1 MTDETTPRDDPG
13 VEEKPKFGKQQII
26 AGIVTLVI
34 LVVVFAVVLP
44 QLGDYD
50 AAWDAIQSM
59 ETWELL
65 MIAGATLAM
74 VLIYALPF
82 LAALPGLRYW
92 QAFQVRQV
100 SFMISNV
107 VPAGGAFGLA
117 VQFGY
122 LQRYG
127 YGAAPATAVI
137 GITSAWNTFVT
148 LLLPVSALILL
159 AFTGQ
164 TNAQATVITVVASAV
179 VIGAV
184 VLFGLILRD
193 EAMARKVGRWAD
205 GAIQWFARLIKR
217 DIDVDATA
225 GIVNFRASIIDL
237 VRERWLLITVAN
249 VGQQLAQFS
258 ILYLAV
264 VALQGSWVDPIGPV
278 EALAAFAF
286 GRLATFVPVP
296 PGGLGTV
303 DALITGILQGF
314 GLDNNSALAATM
326 IWRAATLFPQ
336 VIIGGFT
343 MLFKGGSKSESA
355 SEPTPT

>member
-1 MTDETTPRDDPG
+1 MSDETTAPEVPG
-13 VEEKPKFGKQQII
+13 EEKPKFGKQQII
-26 AGIVTLVI
+26 AAIITLVI
-34 LVVVFAVVLP
+34 LILVVAVVLP

-50 AAWDAIQSM
+50 AAWNAIQSM

-65 MIAGATLAM
+65 MIAGATIAM
-74 VLIYALPF
+74 VFIYALPF
-82 LAALPGLRYW
+82 QAALPGLRYW

-107 VPAGGAFGLA
+107 VPMGGAFGLA

-122 LQRYG
+122 LQRFG

-148 LLLPVSALILL
+148 LLLPVSSLILL
-159 AFTGQ
+159 AATGQ
-164 TNAQATVITVVASAV
+164 ADATATGITVVASAV
-179 VIGAV
+179 VIGAI
-184 VLFGLILRD
+184 VLFALILRD
-193 EAMARKVGRWAD
+193 ESLAIKIGGWAD
-205 GAIQWFARLIKR
+205 GAIQWLAGLIKR
-217 DIDVDATA
+217 DVDVDATS
-225 GIVNFRASIIDL
+225 GIVNFRSSIID
-237 VRERWLLITVAN
+237 VVQERWLLITIAN

-264 VALQGSWVDPIGPV
+264 VALQGSWFDPIGPV

-303 DALITGILQGF
+303 DALITSILQAF

-326 IWRAATLFPQ
+326 IWRAATYFPQ
-336 VIIGGFT
+336 VVIGGLT
-343 MLFKGGSKSESA
+343 MLVSGRNRST
-355 SEPTPT
+355 SEPAPT

>member
-1 MTDETTPRDDPG
+1 MTDESTAPETPG
-13 VEEKPKFGKQQII
+13 AEEKPKFGKQQIV
-26 AGIVTLVI
+26 AGLITLVI
-34 LVVVFAVVLP
+34 LVVVIAVVLP
-44 QLGDYD
+44 QLGDYG
-50 AAWDAIQSM
+50 AAWDAIKSM
-59 ETWELL
+59 ETWELGL
-65 MIAGATLAM
+65 IVGATIAM

-82 LAALPGLRYW
+82 QAALPGLRFW

-127 YGAAPATAVI
+127 FSAAPATATI

-159 AFTGQ
+159 ALTGQ
-164 TNAQATVITVVASAV
+164 ANAEATGITVVASAV
-179 VIGAV
+179 VIGAIV
-184 VLFGLILRD
+184 VFALILRD
-193 EAMARKVGRWAD
+193 EDLARKIGGWAD
-205 GAIQWFARLIKR
+205 RAIQWLAGLIKK
-217 DIDVDATA
+217 DIDVDATS
-225 GIVNFRASIIDL
+225 GIVNFRSSIVD
-237 VRERWLLITVAN
+237 VVQERWVLITLAN

-264 VALQGSWVDPIGPV
+264 VALQGGWAEPIGPV

-286 GRLATFVPVP
+286 GRLATFIPVP
-296 PGGLGTV
+296 PGGLGTT
-303 DALITGILQGF
+303 DALITSILQAF

-326 IWRAATLFPQ
+326 IWRAATYFPQ
-336 VIIGGFT
+336 VAIGGLT
-343 MLFKGGSKSESA
+343 LLISGGNKQSD
-355 SEPTPT
+355 SEPAPT

>member
-1 MTDETTPRDDPG
+1 MTDDTSAPEVPG
-13 VEEKPKFGKQQII
+13 AEEEPKFGKQQII
-26 AGIVTLVI
+26 AGIITLVI
-34 LVVVFAVVLP
+34 LIIVVAVVLP

-50 AAWDAIQSM
+50 AAWKAIQGM

-65 MIAGATLAM
+65 MIAGATIAM
-74 VLIYALPF
+74 VFIYALPF
-82 LAALPGLRYW
+82 QAALPGLRFW

-107 VPAGGAFGLA
+107 VPMGGAFGLA

-127 YGAAPATAVI
+127 YGAAPSTAVI
-137 GITSAWNTFVT
+137 GITSAWNTFTT

-159 AFTGQ
+159 ALTGQ
-164 TNAQATVITVVASAV
+164 ANAQATGITVIASAV
-179 VIGAV
+179 VIGAI
-184 VLFGLILRD
+184 VLFALILRD
-193 EAMARKVGRWAD
+193 ESLARKIGGWAD
-205 GAIQWFARLIKR
+205 GAIRWLAGLINR
-217 DIDVDATA
+217 DIEVDATA
-225 GIVNFRASIIDL
+225 GIVNFRSSIIGVVQD
-237 VRERWLLITVAN
+237 RWLLITVAN

-264 VALQGSWVDPIGPV
+264 VALQGGWFDPIGPV
-278 EALAAFAF
+278 EALTAFAF

-303 DALITGILQGF
+303 DALITSILQAF

-326 IWRAATLFPQ
+326 IWRAATFFPQ
-336 VIIGGFT
+336 VAIGGLT
-343 MLFKGGSKSESA
+343 MLFAGKAGSESEP
-355 SEPTPT
+355 EPT

>member
-1 MTDETTPRDDPG
+1 MSDETTAPEVPAEG
-13 VEEKPKFGKQQII
+13 KPKFGKQQII
-26 AGIVTLVI
+26 AGIITLVI
-34 LVVVFAVVLP
+34 LIVVFAVVLP

-50 AAWDAIQSM
+50 AAWSAIQNM
-59 ETWELL
+59 ETWQLL
-65 MIAGATLAM
+65 MIVGATIAM
-74 VLIYALPF
+74 VFIYALPF
-82 LAALPGLRYW
+82 QAALPGLGFW

-148 LLLPVSALILL
+148 LLLPVSSLILL
-159 AFTGQ
+159 AATGQ
-164 TNAQATVITVVASAV
+164 ANAAATGITVVASAV
-179 VIGAV
+179 VIGAI
-184 VLFGLILRD
+184 VLFALILRN
-193 EAMARKVGRWAD
+193 ESLAIKIGGWAD
-205 GAIQWFARLIKR
+205 GAIQWFAGLIKR

-225 GIVNFRASIIDL
+225 GIVNFRASIIG
-237 VRERWLLITVAN
+237 VVQERWLLITVAN

-264 VALQGSWVDPIGPV
+264 VALQGSWFDPIGPV

-303 DALITGILQGF
+303 DALITSILQAF

-326 IWRAATLFPQ
+326 IWRAATYFPQ
-336 VIIGGFT
+336 VIIGGLT
-343 MLFKGGSKSESA
+343 MLISGGNKST
-355 SEPTPT
+355 SEPAPT

>member
-1 MTDETTPRDDPG
+1 
-13 VEEKPKFGKQQII
+13 
-26 AGIVTLVI
+26 
-34 LVVVFAVVLP
+34 
-44 QLGDYD
+44 
-50 AAWDAIQSM
+50 
-59 ETWELL
+59 
-65 MIAGATLAM
+65 M

-82 LAALPGLRYW
+82 QVALPGLRFW

-127 YGAAPATAVI
+127 YDAAPATATI

-159 AFTGQ
+159 ALSGQ
-164 TNAQATVITVVASAV
+164 TNAGATGITVIASAV
-179 VIGAV
+179 VIGAI
-184 VLFGLILRD
+184 VLFALILRD
-193 EAMARKVGRWAD
+193 ESLAVKIGGWAD
-205 GAIQWFARLIKR
+205 RAIQWVARLIKK
-217 DIDVDATA
+217 DIDVDATS
-225 GIVNFRASIIDL
+225 GIVNFRLSIIDV

-264 VALQGSWVDPIGPV
+264 VALQGSWVEPIGPI

-286 GRLATFVPVP
+286 GRLATFIPVP
-296 PGGLGTV
+296 PGGLGTT
-303 DALITGILQGF
+303 DALITSILQSF

-326 IWRAATLFPQ
+326 IWRAATYFPQ
-336 VIIGGFT
+336 VIIGGLT
-343 MLFKGGSKSESA
+343 LLVSGGNKSDTKPA
-355 SEPTPT
+355 PT

>member
-1 MTDETTPRDDPG
+1 VTDETTAPDQPEAPDEAR
-13 VEEKPKFGKQQII
+13 FGKKQII
-26 AGIVTLVI
+26 AGIITLVI
-34 LVVVFAVVLP
+34 LVVMVAVVLP

-50 AAWDAIQSM
+50 AAWDAIRSM

-65 MIAGATLAM
+65 MIVAATIAM
-74 VLIYALPF
+74 IFIYALPF
-82 LAALPGLRYW
+82 QAALPGLGFW

-122 LQRYG
+122 LRRYG
-127 YGAAPATAVI
+127 FGGAPATATI

-148 LLLPVSALILL
+148 LLLPVSSLLLL
-159 AFTGQ
+159 ALSGQ
-164 TNAQATVITVVASAV
+164 ANAEATTITVVATAA
-179 VIGAV
+179 VIGAI
-184 VLFGLILRD
+184 VLFALILRD
-193 EAMARKVGRWAD
+193 EATAAKVGGWAD
-205 GAIQWFARLIKR
+205 RAIQWFAGLIKR

-225 GIVNFRASIIDL
+225 GIVHFRSSIIDV

-249 VGQQLAQFS
+249 LGQQLAQFA

-264 VALQGSWVDPIGPV
+264 VALQGSWFDPIGPV

-303 DALITGILQGF
+303 DALITTILQGF

-326 IWRAATLFPQ
+326 IWRAATYFPQ
-336 VIIGGFT
+336 VIIGGIT
-343 MLFKGGSKSESA
+343 MFIFRGRN
-355 SEPTPT
+355 EPDPAPT

>member
-1 MTDETTPRDDPG
+1 MTDETTAPDIPEAED
-13 VEEKPKFGKQQII
+13 KPKFGKQQIV
-26 AGIVTLVI
+26 AGIITLVI
-34 LVVVFAVVLP
+34 LIVVFAVVLP

-50 AAWDAIQSM
+50 AAWDAIQGM

-65 MIAGATLAM
+65 VIVGATVAM
-74 VLIYALPF
+74 VFIYALPF
-82 LAALPGLRYW
+82 QAALPGLRFW

-107 VPAGGAFGLA
+107 VPMGGAFGLA
-117 VQFGY
+117 VQFRY
-122 LQRYG
+122 LQQYG
-127 YGAAPATAVI
+127 YASAPATAVI
-137 GITSAWNTFVT
+137 GITSTWNTFVT

-159 AFTGQ
+159 ALTGQ
-164 TNAQATVITVVASAV
+164 ANMEAMGITVVASAV
-179 VIGAV
+179 AIGAII
-184 VLFGLILRD
+184 LFALILRD
-193 EAMARKVGRWAD
+193 ESLARKVGGWAD
-205 GAIQWFARLIKR
+205 DAIGWFAGVIKR

-225 GIVNFRASIIDL
+225 GIVSFRSSIIDV

-264 VALQGSWVDPIGPV
+264 VALQGSWFDPIGPV

-303 DALITGILQGF
+303 DALITSILQAF

-326 IWRAATLFPQ
+326 IWRAATFFPQ
-336 VIIGGFT
+336 IIIGGLT
-343 MLFKGGSKSESA
+343 MLFSGRKS
-355 SEPTPT
+355 SEPEPKPT

>member
-1 MTDETTPRDDPG
+1 VSDKTTPSDAPA
-13 VEEKPKFGKQQII
+13 EEKPKFGKQQVI
-26 AGIVTLVI
+26 AGVITLVI
-34 LVVVFAVVLP
+34 LIIVVAVVLP

-50 AAWDAIQSM
+50 AAWKAIQNM
-59 ETWELL
+59 EAWQLL
-65 MIAGATLAM
+65 MILGATIAM

-82 LAALPGLRYW
+82 QAALPGLRYW

-107 VPAGGAFGLA
+107 VPMGGAFGLA

-127 YGAAPATAVI
+127 HGAAPSTAVI

-159 AFTGQ
+159 ALTGQ
-164 TNAQATVITVVASAV
+164 ANATATGITVVASAV
-179 VIGAV
+179 VIGAII
-184 VLFGLILRD
+184 LFALILRD
-193 EAMARKVGRWAD
+193 ESLAIKIGGWAD
-205 GAIQWFARLIKR
+205 RAIQWFAGLIKR
-217 DIDVDATA
+217 DIAVDATA
-225 GIVNFRASIIDL
+225 GIVNFRSSIIG
-237 VRERWLLITVAN
+237 VVQERWLLITIAN
-249 VGQQLAQFS
+249 LGQQLAQFS

-264 VALQGSWVDPIGPV
+264 VALQGGWFDPIGPV

-303 DALITGILQGF
+303 DALITSILQAF

-326 IWRAATLFPQ
+326 IWRAATFFPQ
-336 VIIGGFT
+336 VAIGGLT
-343 MLFKGGSKSESA
+343 MLISGGSKST
-355 SEPTPT
+355 SEAAPT

>member
-1 MTDETTPRDDPG
+1 VSDETTTPDVPA
-13 VEEKPKFGKQQII
+13 EEKPKFGKQQII
-26 AGIVTLVI
+26 AGLITLVI
-34 LVVVFAVVLP
+34 LIVVVAVVLP

-50 AAWDAIQSM
+50 AAWDAIQGM
-59 ETWELL
+59 ETWQLL
-65 MIAGATLAM
+65 MVLGATIAM

-82 LAALPGLRYW
+82 QAALPGLGFW

-107 VPAGGAFGLA
+107 VPMGGAFGLA

-122 LQRYG
+122 LQRFG
-127 YGAAPATAVI
+127 YGAAPSTAVI
-137 GITSAWNTFVT
+137 GITSAWNTFTT
-148 LLLPVSALILL
+148 LLLPVSALTLL

-164 TNAQATVITVVASAV
+164 TDATATIITVVAAAV
-179 VIGAV
+179 VIGAII
-184 VLFGLILRD
+184 LFALILRN
-193 EAMARKVGRWAD
+193 EALAIKIGGWGD
-205 GAIQWFARLIKR
+205 GAIQWFAGLIKR
-217 DIDVDATA
+217 DIDVDVTA
-225 GIVNFRASIIDL
+225 GIVNFRSSIID
-237 VRERWLLITVAN
+237 VVQERWVLITVAN

-264 VALQGSWVDPIGPV
+264 VALQGSWFDPIGPV

-303 DALITGILQGF
+303 DALITSILQAF

-326 IWRAATLFPQ
+326 IWRAATFFPQ
-336 VIIGGFT
+336 VAIGGIT
-343 MLFKGGSKSESA
+343 MLVSGGSKQTSKPA
-355 SEPTPT
+355 PT

>member
-1 MTDETTPRDDPG
+1 MASDERTTPDTPG
-13 VEEKPKFGKQQII
+13 AEDKPRFGKQQII

-34 LVVVFAVVLP
+34 LIVMFAVVLP

-50 AAWDAIQSM
+50 AAWDAIQGM
-59 ETWELL
+59 ETWQLL
-65 MIAGATLAM
+65 MIVAATVAM
-74 VLIYALPF
+74 ILIYPLPF
-82 LAALPGLRYW
+82 KAALPGLRYW

-159 AFTGQ
+159 AFSGQ
-164 TNAQATVITVVASAV
+164 TNAQATGITVIASAA
-179 VIGAV
+179 VIAAI
-184 VLFGLILRD
+184 VLFALILRD
-193 EAMARKVGRWAD
+193 ESLARRIGGWAD
-205 GAIQWFARLIKR
+205 GAIQWFAGLIKR

-225 GIVNFRASIIDL
+225 GIVHFRSSIIDV
-237 VRERWLLITVAN
+237 VRDRWLLITVAN

-264 VALQGSWVDPIGPV
+264 VALQGSWVDPINPV

-286 GRLATFVPVP
+286 GRLATFIPVP

-303 DALITGILQGF
+303 DALIVSILQGF

-326 IWRAATLFPQ
+326 IWRAATFFPQ
-336 VIIGGFT
+336 VVIGGFT
-343 MLFKGGSKSESA
+343 MLFRGGRKSES
-355 SEPTPT
+355 EPSPT